1 MTSLTKITV
10 SSLLMVGLLGLSACG
25 ESDADKA
32 KNAAREGCEK
42 TYNQNTAIAKEQRDQ
57 LIKECQ
63 AAIK

>member
-32 KNAAREGCEK
+32 KNAAREGCV
-42 TYNQNTAIAKEQRDQ
+42 TTLSQNTAISKEQRDQ